1 MISDAERLNLKNLI
15 SNSDCENNTEDIRK
29 LKHSTKIRDDIR
41 KLENLKTT
49 HAELR
54 ATDFAKFE
62 ELCQTECVFLYNYYT
77 DVFNK
82 VIKNELDLAI
92 MTRLLVVLKL
102 IEDNKVDQHEGS
114 AMVGKILKELYVDSA
129 LKRSENL
136 DKENAE
142 NVALQATPVE
152 GKKITWKQFSSTMR
166 LN

>member
-1 MISDAERLNLKNLI
+1 
-15 SNSDCENNTEDIRK
+15 
-29 LKHSTKIRDDIR
+29 
-41 KLENLKTT
+41 
-49 HAELR
+49 
-54 ATDFAKFE
+54 
-62 ELCQTECVFLYNYYT
+62 
-77 DVFNK
+77 
-82 VIKNELDLAI
+82 

-142 NVALQATPVE
+142 IVATPVE

-166 LN
+166 LQS